1 MAFMQRLADERTR
14 GRRWIT
20 RTGDSEEGGAM
31 SGNPITTRGIIME
44 QGDIVVERLTGKHV
58 MLLEHV
64 NDEWICRF
72 GDGRQENR
80 RAFEL
85 APSPFAR
92 VVELIAQAAGA
103 LSNVFGQLQK
113 RLAVSPPQLLQI
125 VQRQRR
131 HGAG

>member
-85 APSPFAR
+85 APSPLAR

-103 LSNVFGQLQK
+103 LSNVVGQIQK
-113 RLAVSPPQLLQI
+113 WLAAPAPPVLPI
-125 VQRQRR
+125 MRR
-131 HGAG
+131 ERPRGGR

>member
-1 MAFMQRLADERTR
+1 
-14 GRRWIT
+14 
-20 RTGDSEEGGAM
+20 
-31 SGNPITTRGIIME
+31 ME
-44 QGDIVVERLTGKHV
+44 QGEIVVERLTGKHV
-58 MLLEHV
+58 VLLQHGD
-64 NDEWICRF
+64 DEWICRF
-72 GDGRQENR
+72 TDGRQENR

>member
-1 MAFMQRLADERTR
+1 
-14 GRRWIT
+14 
-20 RTGDSEEGGAM
+20 
-31 SGNPITTRGIIME
+31 ME
-44 QGDIVVERLTGKHV
+44 QGEIVVERLTGKHV

-92 VVELIAQAAGA
+92 IVELTAQVAGG
-103 LSNVFGQLQK
+103 LSNLFGQLGG
-113 RLAVSPPQLLQI
+113 RLAVPRPRLLQS
-125 VQRQRR
+125 VRGQRR
-131 HGAG
+131 QASG

>member
-31 SGNPITTRGIIME
+31 SGNPLTTRRIIME
-44 QGDIVVERLTGKHV
+44 QGEIVVERLTGKHV

-72 GDGRQENR
+72 GDGRQEDR
-80 RAFEL
+80 REVEL
-85 APSPFAR
+85 APESLAHGLEMIAR
-92 VVELIAQAAGA
+92 ADGA
-103 LSNVFGQLQK
+103 P
-113 RLAVSPPQLLQI
+113 R
-125 VQRQRR
+125 
-131 HGAG
+131 

>member
-31 SGNPITTRGIIME
+31 SDNPLTTRGIIME

-64 NDEWICRF
+64 NDERICRF
-72 GDGRQENR
+72 GDGLQENR
-80 RAFEL
+80 RAVAL
-85 APSPFAR
+85 APSPFSR
-92 VVELIAQAAGA
+92 VGALIAQPAGA
-103 LSNVFGQLQK
+103 LSHVIGAHQK
-113 RLAVSPPQLLQI
+113 RLALSLPLL
-125 VQRQRR
+125 VQTS
-131 HGAG
+131 

>member
-1 MAFMQRLADERTR
+1 
-14 GRRWIT
+14 
-20 RTGDSEEGGAM
+20 M
-31 SGNPITTRGIIME
+31 SDNPITTRGIIME

-103 LSNVFGQLQK
+103 LSNVFGHLQK

>member
-1 MAFMQRLADERTR
+1 MAFMQRLADERTQ

-20 RTGDSEEGGAM
+20 RTTVMKEGRMG
-31 SGNPITTRGIIME
+31 GNPLTTQGIIME
-44 QGDIVVERLTGKHV
+44 QGEIVVERLTGKHV

-85 APSPFAR
+85 APSPFPR
-92 VVELIAQAAGA
+92 LVDLIAQAAGA

-113 RLAVSPPQLLQI
+113 RLARP
-125 VQRQRR
+125 
-131 HGAG
+131 